1 MSAPHSEF
9 ECGPGTG
16 TSLIVE
22 AIERIEACPKFPR
35 DAIAPA
41 HVLLYRLSRA
51 DLTEA
56 VRAVP
61 ELELVAIEKID
72 VNMGAGEA
80 TDCFADL
87 YWPI

>member
-1 MSAPHSEF
+1 
-9 ECGPGTG
+9 
-16 TSLIVE
+16 
-22 AIERIEACPKFPR
+22 
-35 DAIAPA
+35 
-41 HVLLYRLSRA
+41 
-51 DLTEA
+51 